1 MQIQRAVA
9 PVLLAGVLSA
19 SAAPAFAQSSPSSP
33 SAMAPAHVQTVKQ
46 GSELVKVTNCK
57 PSLNVMQSGGF
68 AGYSPAYWGG
78 YRGYWGWPDVYGAS
92 FYQPPVTTANPQL
105 GIDYVNISHHT
116 MHEIQFGLIA
126 NGILRAEVRDVGTF
140 SPGAEIKHSF
150 GISANVFPIQTGL
163 PQCVPLHIQFAD
175 GTKWRNPH
183 LPPKNQKI
191 YLHP

>member
-1 MQIQRAVA
+1 
-9 PVLLAGVLSA
+9 
-19 SAAPAFAQSSPSSP
+19 
-33 SAMAPAHVQTVKQ
+33 
-46 GSELVKVTNCK
+46 
-57 PSLNVMQSGGF
+57 
-68 AGYSPAYWGG
+68 
-78 YRGYWGWPDVYGAS
+78 
-92 FYQPPVTTANPQL
+92 
-105 GIDYVNISHHT
+105 

-163 PQCVPLHIQFAD
+163 PQCIPLHIQFAD
-175 GTKWRNPH
+175 GAKWRNPH